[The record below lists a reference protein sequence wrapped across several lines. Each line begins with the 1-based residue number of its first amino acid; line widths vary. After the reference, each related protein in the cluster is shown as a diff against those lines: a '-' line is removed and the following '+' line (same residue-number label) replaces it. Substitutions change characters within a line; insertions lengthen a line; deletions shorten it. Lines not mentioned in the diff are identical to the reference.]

1 MRSTFLLDYVLTR
14 MSVVDPEETNLPNN
28 GEHPLAPENGV
39 ADEQDAPQSNRQ
51 VDDISCKGDTGKSS
65 TSNEMDSMTSL
76 KKRKSRKSKKGSTK
90 KVKLTKHKNNSTIS
104 VEA

>member
-1 MRSTFLLDYVLTR
+1 
-14 MSVVDPEETNLPNN
+14 MSVVDPSEETNLPND
-28 GEHPLAPENGV
+28 GEHPLASENGV
-39 ADEQDAPQSNRQ
+39 ADEQDAPQSNSQ

-65 TSNEMDSMTSL
+65 TSNELDSMTSL

-90 KVKLTKHKNNSTIS
+90 KVKLTKHKNSSTIS